1 MKLRNSH
8 AIMDNTLTFALYGK
22 NWSLELKATMVS
34 GPEDVDVDLECF
46 SAVPVEDQE
55 YAFVWMESCA
65 DLIVENFEVPPYI
78 EIHRE
83 LKELLQ
89 EGLDLQS
96 S

>member
-1 MKLRNSH
+1 
-8 AIMDNTLTFALYGK
+8 MDNTLTFALYGQDWK
-22 NWSLELKATMVS
+22 LELEATMVS

-46 SAVPVEDQE
+46 GAVPVEDQE

-83 LKELLQ
+83 LKEMLL
-89 EGLDLQS
+89 EGLALQS